1 LYLCFM
7 KTLLTTILLL
17 LSLTVKAQQ
26 VDVLYIP
33 SQKSLVASYNYK
45 QIGCYVG
52 GYYVTTFPHPYIYTT
67 PLTIVNRAG
76 LTYVNKNNTFSIMG
90 GAYIKSYFD
99 EVELTPDIWVKVY
112 PIRMIT
118 KDKTSLDFA
127 LGINYMDGFRFGI
140 GVSIPY
146 GSIYK

>member
-1 LYLCFM
+1 M

-17 LSLTVKAQQ
+17 LSVIVKAQQ
-26 VDVLYIP
+26 SDILYIP

-45 QIGCYVG
+45 QIGCYIG

-127 LGINYMDGFRFGI
+127 LGVNYMDGFRFGV

-146 GSIYK
+146 GSIYR

>member
-1 LYLCFM
+1 M

-26 VDVLYIP
+26 VDALYIP

-45 QIGCYVG
+45 QIGCYIG

-76 LTYVNKNNTFSIMG
+76 LTYVNKNNTFSVMG

-127 LGINYMDGFRFGI
+127 LGINYMDGFRFGV

-146 GSIYK
+146 GSIYR

>member
-1 LYLCFM
+1 M

-17 LSLTVKAQQ
+17 LSPTVKAQQ
-26 VDVLYIP
+26 VDALYIP

-45 QIGCYVG
+45 QIGCYIG

-127 LGINYMDGFRFGI
+127 LGVNYMDGFRFGV

-146 GSIYK
+146 GSIYR

>member
-1 LYLCFM
+1 M
-7 KTLLTTILLL
+7 KTLLTTILLF
-17 LSLTVKAQQ
+17 LSVIVKAQQ
-26 VDVLYIP
+26 VDALYIP

-45 QIGCYVG
+45 QIGCYIG

>member
-1 LYLCFM
+1 M

-17 LSLTVKAQQ
+17 FSLTVKAQQ
-26 VDVLYIP
+26 VDALYIP

-45 QIGCYVG
+45 QIGCYIG

-127 LGINYMDGFRFGI
+127 LGVNYMDGFRFGV

-146 GSIYK
+146 GSIYR

>member
-1 LYLCFM
+1 M
-7 KTLLTTILLL
+7 KTILTTILLL
-17 LSLTVKAQQ
+17 LSLTVNAQQ
-26 VDVLYIP
+26 CDVLYVP

-45 QIGCYVG
+45 QIGLYCG

-67 PLTIVNRAG
+67 PLTIINRVG
-76 LTYVNKNNTFSIMG
+76 LTYVNKNNTFSVMG
-90 GAYIKSYFD
+90 GAYLKAYFD
-99 EVELTPDIWVKVY
+99 GPELRPDIWVKIY

-118 KDKTSLDFA
+118 REKTNMDFA

-140 GVSIPY
+140 GLSIPY

>member
-1 LYLCFM
+1 M

-17 LSLTVKAQQ
+17 LSVIVKAQQ
-26 VDVLYIP
+26 VDALYIP

-45 QIGCYVG
+45 QIGCYIG

-127 LGINYMDGFRFGI
+127 LGVNYMDGFRFGV

-146 GSIYK
+146 GSIYR

>member
-1 LYLCFM
+1 M
-7 KTLLTTILLL
+7 KTTLTIIFLL
-17 LSLTVKAQQ
+17 LSITVNAQQ
-26 VDVLYIP
+26 VDALYVP

-45 QIGCYVG
+45 QIGLYIG
-52 GYYVTTFPHPYIYTT
+52 GYYATTFPYPYIYTT
-67 PLTIVNRAG
+67 PLTIINRAG
-76 LTYVNKNNTFSIMG
+76 LTYVNKNNTFSVMG
-90 GAYIKSYFD
+90 GVFIKSYFD
-99 EVELTPDIWVKVY
+99 EVEFTPDIWVKVY

-146 GSIYK
+146 GSIYR

>member
-1 LYLCFM
+1 
-7 KTLLTTILLL
+7 
-17 LSLTVKAQQ
+17 
-26 VDVLYIP
+26 
-33 SQKSLVASYNYK
+33 
-45 QIGCYVG
+45 
-52 GYYVTTFPHPYIYTT
+52 VTTFPHPYIYTT

>member
-1 LYLCFM
+1 M

-26 VDVLYIP
+26 VDALYIP

-45 QIGCYVG
+45 QIGCYIG

-76 LTYVNKNNTFSIMG
+76 LTYVNKNNTFSVMG

-127 LGINYMDGFRFGI
+127 LGVNYMDGFRFGV

-146 GSIYK
+146 GSIYR

>member
-1 LYLCFM
+1 M

-26 VDVLYIP
+26 VDALYIP

-45 QIGCYVG
+45 QIGCYIG

-67 PLTIVNRAG
+67 PLTIVNRVG

-127 LGINYMDGFRFGI
+127 LGVNYMDGFRFGV

-146 GSIYK
+146 GSIYR

>member
-1 LYLCFM
+1 M

-17 LSLTVKAQQ
+17 LSVIVKAQQ
-26 VDVLYIP
+26 VDALYIP

-99 EVELTPDIWVKVY
+99 EVELTPDIWVKIY

-127 LGINYMDGFRFGI
+127 LGVNYMDGFRFGI

>member
-1 LYLCFM
+1 M

-26 VDVLYIP
+26 VDALYIP

-45 QIGCYVG
+45 QIGLYVG

-127 LGINYMDGFRFGI
+127 LGINYMDGFRFGV

-146 GSIYK
+146 GSIYR

>member
-1 LYLCFM
+1 M
-7 KTLLTTILLL
+7 KTTLTIIFLL
-17 LSLTVKAQQ
+17 LSITVNAQQ
-26 VDVLYIP
+26 VDALYVP

-45 QIGCYVG
+45 QIGLYIG
-52 GYYVTTFPHPYIYTT
+52 GYYATTFPYPYIYTT
-67 PLTIVNRAG
+67 PLTIINRAG
-76 LTYVNKNNTFSIMG
+76 LTYVNKNNTFSVMG
-90 GAYIKSYFD
+90 GVFIKSYFD
-99 EVELTPDIWVKVY
+99 EVEFTPDIWVKVY

-127 LGINYMDGFRFGI
+127 LGINYMNGFRVGV

>member
-1 LYLCFM
+1 
-7 KTLLTTILLL
+7 
-17 LSLTVKAQQ
+17 
-26 VDVLYIP
+26 
-33 SQKSLVASYNYK
+33 LVASYNYK
-45 QIGCYVG
+45 QIGCYIG

-127 LGINYMDGFRFGI
+127 LGVNYMDGFRFGV

-146 GSIYK
+146 GSIYR

>member
-1 LYLCFM
+1 M
-7 KTLLTTILLL
+7 
-17 LSLTVKAQQ
+17 VKAQQ
-26 VDVLYIP
+26 TDVLYLP
-33 SQKSLVASYNYK
+33 TQKSLVVSYNYK
-45 QIGCYVG
+45 QIGLYVG

-127 LGINYMDGFRFGI
+127 LGINYMDGFRFGV

-146 GSIYK
+146 GSIYR

>member
-1 LYLCFM
+1 M

-26 VDVLYIP
+26 VDALYIP

-127 LGINYMDGFRFGI
+127 LGVNYMDGFRFGV

-146 GSIYK
+146 GSIYR

>member
-1 LYLCFM
+1 M

-26 VDVLYIP
+26 VDALYIP

-45 QIGCYVG
+45 QIGCYIG

-67 PLTIVNRAG
+67 PLTIVNRVG
-76 LTYVNKNNTFSIMG
+76 LTYVNKNNTFSVMG

-99 EVELTPDIWVKVY
+99 EIELTPDIWVKVY

-127 LGINYMDGFRFGI
+127 LGVNYMDGFRFGV

-146 GSIYK
+146 GSIYR

>member
-1 LYLCFM
+1 M

-26 VDVLYIP
+26 VDALYIP

-45 QIGCYVG
+45 QIGCYIG

-90 GAYIKSYFD
+90 GAFIKAYFD
-99 EVELTPDIWVKVY
+99 NVELTPDIWVKVY

-127 LGINYMDGFRFGI
+127 LGINYMDGFRFGV

>member
-1 LYLCFM
+1 M
-7 KTLLTTILLL
+7 KTTLTIIFLL
-17 LSLTVKAQQ
+17 LSITVNAQQ
-26 VDVLYIP
+26 VDALYVP

-45 QIGCYVG
+45 QIGLYNG
-52 GYYVTTFPHPYIYTT
+52 GYYATTFPYPYIYTT
-67 PLTIVNRAG
+67 PLTIINRAG
-76 LTYVNKNNTFSIMG
+76 LTYINKNNTFSVMG
-90 GAYIKSYFD
+90 GVFIKSYFD
-99 EVELTPDIWVKVY
+99 EVEFTPDIWVKVY

-127 LGINYMDGFRFGI
+127 LGINYMNGFRVGV

>member
-1 LYLCFM
+1 M

-26 VDVLYIP
+26 VDALYIP

>member
-1 LYLCFM
+1 M

-17 LSLTVKAQQ
+17 FSLTVKSQQ
-26 VDVLYIP
+26 VDALYIP

-45 QIGCYVG
+45 QIGCYIG

-127 LGINYMDGFRFGI
+127 LGVNYMDGFRFGV

-146 GSIYK
+146 GSIYR

>member
-1 LYLCFM
+1 M

-26 VDVLYIP
+26 VDALYVP

-45 QIGCYVG
+45 QIGCYIG

>member
-1 LYLCFM
+1 M

-26 VDVLYIP
+26 VDALYIP
-33 SQKSLVASYNYK
+33 SQKSLVAYYNYK
-45 QIGCYVG
+45 QIGCYIG

-99 EVELTPDIWVKVY
+99 EVESLVADKSLEISANNTALALVAKQYLDKPDLA
-112 PIRMIT
+112 REN
-118 KDKTSLDFA
+118 
-127 LGINYMDGFRFGI
+127 G
-140 GVSIPY
+140 
-146 GSIYK
+146 

>member
-1 LYLCFM
+1 M

-26 VDVLYIP
+26 VDALYIP

-45 QIGCYVG
+45 QIGCYIG

-118 KDKTSLDFA
+118 KDKTRLEFA

>member
-1 LYLCFM
+1 M

>member
-1 LYLCFM
+1 M

-26 VDVLYIP
+26 VDALYVP

-45 QIGCYVG
+45 QIGCYIG

-99 EVELTPDIWVKVY
+99 EVELTPDIWVKIY

-127 LGINYMDGFRFGI
+127 LGVNYMDGFRFGV

-146 GSIYK
+146 GSIYR

>member
-1 LYLCFM
+1 M

-17 LSLTVKAQQ
+17 LSLTVKSQQ
-26 VDVLYIP
+26 VDALYIP

-45 QIGCYVG
+45 QIGCYIG

-127 LGINYMDGFRFGI
+127 LGVNYMDGFRFGV

-146 GSIYK
+146 GSIYR

>member
-1 LYLCFM
+1 M

-26 VDVLYIP
+26 VDALYIP

-45 QIGCYVG
+45 QIGCYIG

-99 EVELTPDIWVKVY
+99 EIELTPDIWVKVY

-127 LGINYMDGFRFGI
+127 LGINYMDGFRFGV

-146 GSIYK
+146 GSIYR

>member
-1 LYLCFM
+1 M

-17 LSLTVKAQQ
+17 LSVTVKSQQ
-26 VDVLYIP
+26 SDILYVP

-45 QIGCYVG
+45 QIGCYIG

-127 LGINYMDGFRFGI
+127 LGVNYMDGFRFGV

-146 GSIYK
+146 GSIYR